1 MTANTLPESHAK
13 KRFSGK
19 FRSLSAD
26 VISSSP
32 VLPYLPTQKSYSSL
46 SLSLSLSF
54 TLTAIFDLRNQ
65 CQADKSCHLK
75 LRTTRCVIFQQM
87 EGETDRQTGKPTYPR
102 SRVCKLQPARGKIP
116 GSNQHVARFLQYTVY
131 SPLVTIRTT
140 ICNI

>member
-1 MTANTLPESHAK
+1 MCDGSVLVNRTQNTISCFYDWKHTVPESHAK

-19 FRSLSAD
+19 FCSLSAD

-32 VLPYLPTQKSYSSL
+32 VLLYPSTQKCHSSF

-87 EGETDRQTGKPTYPR
+87 EGQTGKPTYSR
-102 SRVCKLQPARGKIP
+102 SRVYKLQSVRGKMP
-116 GSNQHVARFLQYTVY
+116 GSN
-131 SPLVTIRTT
+131 
-140 ICNI
+140 